1 MKTKPDVRAGQVWED
16 CDLRKIHRRR
26 LFVNK
31 VNETHASCT
40 VHIFGDD
47 RTVGL
52 TRIRLDR
59 FRPTASGYRLAKDV
73 PRVKQ
78 TFGSKVLLTDRDVAQ
93 ILAALRFWQSNDM
106 TSETSLSELK
116 DAGHFEDHAPMT
128 TDEID
133 ALCERINLGPAK
145 P

>member
-1 MKTKPDVRAGQVWED
+1 MKTKPDVRPMTREEVREYMEMAN
-16 CDLRKIHRRR
+16 RKWGRG
-26 LFVNK
+26 V
-31 VNETHASCT
+31 
-40 VHIFGDD
+40 
-47 RTVGL
+47 
-52 TRIRLDR
+52 
-59 FRPTASGYRLAKDV
+59 
-73 PRVKQ
+73 
-78 TFGSKVLLTDRDVAQ
+78 TFLSDRDVAQ